1 MIKYTLSVLFL
12 LFSFIGISQD
22 VSFSQINNNKLYL
35 NPAFAGSTSNPEL
48 TMSYR
53 NQWPALGNQ
62 FVTSFLSY
70 EEYDPSL
77 NSGFGVTLMND
88 RSGNGI
94 YSLNSISTFYS
105 NQQRL
110 SPKLNVKF
118 GLELGY
124 KQNFIDN
131 NKLFFEDSFN
141 GTSFSL
147 ITNEPF
153 MNGLKVHYFDLSSG
167 LLLFSDKWFFG
178 FAANHV
184 NTPNQSLIFGESYL
198 PVKYGIHG
206 GGHISKN
213 KYAYVRR
220 NVTYMPSFSFLKQGE
235 FSQLTVNNNIN
246 LDKFLFGAGF
256 RFVEGYSYRDAII
269 FNFGV
274 DTGDLVFHYSYDL
287 TTSQLGPGS
296 GGAHEISTIIRV
308 RQRERK
314 SSITPP
320 PCTYIPSCTF
330 Q

>member
-1 MIKYTLSVLFL
+1 MLKYVLSILFS
-12 LFSFIGISQD
+12 LFSFIGLTQD

-35 NPAFAGSTSNPEL
+35 NPAFAGSTNNPEL

-53 NQWPALGNQ
+53 NQWPGLGSQ

-70 EEYDPSL
+70 EEYESNI

-88 RSGNGI
+88 RAGNGI
-94 YSLNSISTFYS
+94 YSLNTISTYYS
-105 NQQRL
+105 NQQRIT
-110 SPKLNVKF
+110 PKINVKF

-131 NKLFFEDSFN
+131 NKLLFEDSFN

-153 MNGLKVHYFDLSSG
+153 MNGLKVHYFDLGSG
-167 LLLFSDKWFFG
+167 VILFSDNWFFG
-178 FAANHV
+178 FAANHI

-198 PVKYGIHG
+198 PVKYGLHG

-213 KYAYVRR
+213 KYAYGS
-220 NVTYMPSFSFLKQGE
+220 NSITYMPSFSFLKQGE
-235 FSQLTVNNNIN
+235 FSQLTVSNNVN
-246 LDKFLFGAGF
+246 LGKFLFGAGF
-256 RFVEGYSYRDAII
+256 RFVEGYSYRDALI
-269 FNFGV
+269 FSFGV

-287 TTSQLGPGS
+287 TTSQIGPGT

-308 RQRERK
+308 NNK
-314 SSITPP
+314 VKNNKVSV
-320 PCTYIPSCTF
+320 PSCSF